1 MHRTQS
7 KKKEKRKRK
16 TKRYFSFSLSLSLSF
31 FSLSL
36 SDVWEEIWI
45 ETEKPEIAEQYQRYA
60 ADILSA
66 RSSAQ
71 EPQRQRLHQRGQ
83 QHAEQQPN
91 NKINDERC
99 VHDAAA
105 RATASLSNSN
115 VLTQLGIAPA
125 TVELGKEALPTLSR

>member
-16 TKRYFSFSLSLSLSF
+16 TKRYFSFSLSLSF